1 MGLAAVI
8 GLTGM
13 NVYSLYALHDSQVQ
27 SSVEKQKRQL
37 MEYTNQVRSRFR
49 YPVRSLWQLEM
60 EKVRSSLHS
69 PADVYTELIAIID
82 DAAGDTLFS
91 DIYLSRPE
99 CEACDNPGAPLLRY
113 DRQLG
118 SFQQTREYDRL
129 VSDGLD
135 ITRTRMNALVPEYRW
150 NTRVIFD
157 TQNSM
162 TVALIDSRKREV
174 VAYLLF
180 LIDRN
185 YLVNSYMGPK
195 LAETFGTGDDTGI
208 IVWLHDWTKNE
219 VLATTH
225 PDTTYT
231 YQNVDFIQNFPDLL
245 NDWNLKAAF
254 TTNPEIAASRASLVR
269 NLLVLAGA
277 MILLVGTFI
286 FMFFTAQRER
296 ALAQRQS
303 LFLAN
308 VTHELKTPL
317 SVILAAGE
325 NLSDGRVTDPG
336 RLKSYGAHIY
346 NESLRLRTMIDR
358 LLDVARFDVR
368 KVRIHKKETD
378 VNSFLQEY
386 IRKKKSY
393 IESNQ
398 ADVKTDVATDLPAI
412 NVDRSDLESILDNLL
427 ENAVKYSPD
436 EKTIGI
442 RAREQDGRVA
452 IDVSDK
458 GIGIP
463 KADQKQI
470 FDKFFRVEDALTART
485 RGHGLGLSIV
495 KALATQNDGTVS
507 VTSIPD
513 EGSVFTVSFPVIA
526 SASKNGLPK
535 NSTNEPQQQEPEH
548 AP

>member
-13 NVYSLYALHDSQVQ
+13 NVYSLYALHESQVR

-49 YPVRSLWQLEM
+49 YPVRSLWQLDM
-60 EKVRSSLHS
+60 EKVSASLHS
-69 PADVYTELIAIID
+69 PSDVCPELIAIVD
-82 DAAGDTLFS
+82 NAAVDTLFS

-118 SFQQTREYDRL
+118 SFRQTREYDRL

-135 ITRTRMNALVPEYRW
+135 ITRTRMNTLVPEYRW

-180 LIDRN
+180 LIDRDH
-185 YLVNSYMGPK
+185 LVSTYMGPK
-195 LAETFGTGDDTGI
+195 LIDTFGTGDDTGI
-208 IVWLHDWTKNE
+208 TVWLHDWTKNE

-225 PDTTYT
+225 PDVPYS

-254 TTNPEIAASRASLVR
+254 TTNPEIAASRASLIR

-277 MILLVGTFI
+277 MILLVSTFI

-325 NLSDGRVTDPG
+325 NLSDGRVTDPD
-336 RLKSYGAHIY
+336 RLKSYGVHIY

-358 LLDVARFDVR
+358 LLDVARFDVH

-378 VNSFLQEY
+378 VTGFLREY

-393 IESNQ
+393 IESTQ
-398 ADVKTDVATDLPAI
+398 AVVKPDIEKGLPSI
-412 NVDRSDLESILDNLL
+412 IVDRSDLESILDNLL
-427 ENAVKYSPD
+427 DNAIKYSPN

-442 RAREQDGRVA
+442 RARKQDGRVA
-452 IDVSDK
+452 IEISDK

-470 FDKFFRVEDALTART
+470 FTKFYRVEDALTART

-495 KALATQNDGTVS
+495 KALATQNDATIS
-507 VTSIPD
+507 VTSAPD
-513 EGSVFTVSFPVIA
+513 EGSVFTVAFPVIA
-526 SASKNGLPK
+526 STSKNGFTE
-535 NSTNEPQQQEPEH
+535 NSTNELQQEPEH